1 MSAALS
7 ADRFAGKTAIVTGA
21 GSGIGR
27 ASAIRL
33 AQEGATVVAADVV
46 ADRLSELVAEFP
58 DLGFIT
64 VAGDVS
70 SEETTRRIV
79 ESAGPRIDVLANMA
93 GIMDDFSL
101 AARSTTR
108 PGGGCSG

>member
-1 MSAALS
+1 MSVASS

-46 ADRLSELVAEFP
+46 ADRLSELGP
-58 DLGFIT
+58 
-64 VAGDVS
+64 S
-70 SEETTRRIV
+70 SPT
-79 ESAGPRIDVLANMA
+79 SASSPWPA
-93 GIMDDFSL
+93 
-101 AARSTTR
+101 T
-108 PGGGCSG
+108 